1 MKRILLVILFVLPLS
16 IFSQEDTKALQ
27 KGARAFARE
36 GNDFYNKLEF
46 TDAEVAYRKALEK
59 DPSYEVANYNLGLA
73 LSLQKR
79 GDEALAQYELVAKT
93 TTDKITKSETL
104 HNIGN
109 THFDKKDYAK
119 SVEAYKNSLRNN
131 PKDDET
137 RYNLALAQELLEDQ
151 QQNQDKND
159 NNKDNKDDQ
168 KDQDKDQ
175 ENKDD
180 QKDKKDNKNKED
192 KKDGDDE
199 KDKKE
204 GQDDPKENKDQQD
217 NQQQP
222 SQPGKLSPQRI
233 QQLLEAMNNEEKK
246 TQEKMNARKEKGQK
260 IKQEKDW

>member
-1 MKRILLVILFVLPLS
+1 MNRIFLVILFVLPLS

-27 KGARAFARE
+27 KEARAFARE
-36 GNDFYNKLEF
+36 GNELYNKLQF

-59 DPSYEVANYNLGLA
+59 DPSYEIANYNLGLA

-79 GDEALAQYELVAKT
+79 EDEALAQYELVAKM
-93 TTDKITKSETL
+93 TTDKMTKSETF

-131 PKDDET
+131 SKDDET
-137 RYNLALAQELLEDQ
+137 RYNLALAQELLKDQ
-151 QQNQDKND
+151 QQNEDKND
-159 NNKDNKDDQ
+159 DKKDD
-168 KDQDKDQ
+168 KDKEDDKKDDKKDQ

-180 QKDKKDNKNKED
+180 QQDKKDEEKKDDNKE
-192 KKDGDDE
+192 GEDD
-199 KDKKE
+199 
-204 GQDDPKENKDQQD
+204 QKENKDQQPPKP
-217 NQQQP
+217 QE
-222 SQPGKLSPQRI
+222 GKLSPQQV

>member
-1 MKRILLVILFVLPLS
+1 MNRILLVILFVLPLS
-16 IFSQEDTKALQ
+16 IFSQEDKEALQ
-27 KGARAFARE
+27 KEARAFARE
-36 GNDFYNKLEF
+36 GNELYNKLQF

-59 DPSYEVANYNLGLA
+59 DPSYEIANYNLGLA

-79 GDEALAQYELVAKT
+79 DDEALAQYELVVKT
-93 TTDKITKSETL
+93 TTDKMTKSESF

-131 PKDDET
+131 SKDDET

-151 QQNQDKND
+151 EQDQDKND
-159 NNKDNKDDQ
+159 DNKDNKDDK
-168 KDQDKDQ
+168 KDQNKDQ

-180 QKDKKDNKNKED
+180 QKDQEDEKKKED
-192 KKDGDDE
+192 KKEDEGKDDKKDDE
-199 KDKKE
+199 SDQKD
-204 GQDDPKENKDQQD
+204 NKDQQPPKP
-217 NQQQP
+217 QE
-222 SQPGKLSPQRI
+222 GKLSPQQV

>member
-159 NNKDNKDDQ
+159 NNKD
-168 KDQDKDQ
+168 
-175 ENKDD
+175 E
-180 QKDKKDNKNKED
+180 
-192 KKDGDDE
+192 
-199 KDKKE
+199 
-204 GQDDPKENKDQQD
+204 P
-217 NQQQP
+217 
-222 SQPGKLSPQRI
+222 
-233 QQLLEAMNNEEKK
+233 
-246 TQEKMNARKEKGQK
+246 
-260 IKQEKDW
+260 